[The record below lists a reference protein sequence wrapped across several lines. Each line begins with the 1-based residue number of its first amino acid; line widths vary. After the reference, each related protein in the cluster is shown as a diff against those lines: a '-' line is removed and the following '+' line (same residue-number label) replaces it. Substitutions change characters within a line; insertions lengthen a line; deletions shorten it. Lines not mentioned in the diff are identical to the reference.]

1 MKAHFWAFADSAGLG
16 LQDLSRGAHKEPVP
30 FFSVTKCLRQWMLHP
45 VLSKVIVEV
54 SNAKTLPFLSGTP
67 RPVPSVITCMADGTE
82 WLSPLLRTRSL
93 WQDTFN
99 YCQVTSSP
107 SEQFIIYFIY
117 FFIYFFLIYFFS
129 SYSSCPPPPPSAL
142 SPFPSFL
149 CPYPSIW

>member
-82 WLSPLLRTRSL
+82 WLSP
-93 WQDTFN
+93 
-99 YCQVTSSP
+99 
-107 SEQFIIYFIY
+107 
-117 FFIYFFLIYFFS
+117 
-129 SYSSCPPPPPSAL
+129 PPSDSVPLAGHL
-142 SPFPSFL
+142 QLLPGHLFTK
-149 CPYPSIW
+149 